1 MYATATNSRWTDRKQ
16 FSKLHQPLPTMILLH
31 TSRESHFLTPS
42 TMKGSENGFTAALPA
57 SAFSLFSKKKTPLSS
72 PKILRWIARKKIRQ
86 CNYNKD
92 IYIYIYIYILYTHYT
107 ILYVSVYIIYMYI
120 CDTLIIDTYR
130 ISYNM
135 QVRKINNVG
144 LPASS
149 PTHGLISK

>member
-57 SAFSLFSKKKTPLSS
+57 SAFSLFSKKKRPFQVPRFSDEL
-72 PKILRWIARKKIRQ
+72 PEKKYVNATIT
-86 CNYNKD
+86 K
-92 IYIYIYIYILYTHYT
+92 IYIYILYTHYT

>member
-1 MYATATNSRWTDRKQ
+1 MRQQPIVDEQTASNSASYTSLYPPWFCYTPQENPTSSHQAQWRAQKMVSQLPSLPLRSACFRKKNAPFKSQ
-16 FSKLHQPLPTMILLH
+16 DSQMNCP
-31 TSRESHFLTPS
+31 
-42 TMKGSENGFTAALPA
+42 
-57 SAFSLFSKKKTPLSS
+57 
-72 PKILRWIARKKIRQ
+72 KKIRQ

-92 IYIYIYIYILYTHYT
+92 IYIYILYTHYT